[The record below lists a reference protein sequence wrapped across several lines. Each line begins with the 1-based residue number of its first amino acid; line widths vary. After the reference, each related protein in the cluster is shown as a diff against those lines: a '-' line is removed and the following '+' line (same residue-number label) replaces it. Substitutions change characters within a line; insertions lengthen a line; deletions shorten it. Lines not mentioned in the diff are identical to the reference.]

1 MRLPIGQKSMTHA
14 THVNTAASTEWAVRA
29 TGNMTL
35 SVVAA
40 TGEQILRLDLL
51 TSRAMEAGD
60 DGLALAR
67 AWNNLALLASIPSWL
82 DKGIP
87 IGGLPHPEAGHG
99 PCPWRVDYSPARH
112 RVIVR
117 DADGR
122 KVAER
127 TFPPQ
132 MVGSREGEIVELLTR
147 GVEVMNRQAGSTG
160 EARCG
165 AQKARGSSARDGG
178 APGDRDAEAQV

>member
-1 MRLPIGQKSMTHA
+1 M
-14 THVNTAASTEWAVRA
+14 RA

-87 IGGLPHPEAGHG
+87 IGGLPHPEAGHS
-99 PCPWRVDYSPARH
+99 PCPWWVDYSPARH
-112 RVIVR
+112 RVVVR

-122 KVAER
+122 KIAER
-127 TFPPQ
+127 AFPTRMRDSQ
-132 MVGSREGEIVELLTR
+132 EGEIVGLLTR
-147 GVEVMNRQAGSTG
+147 GVGFLNRLSECTG
-160 EARCG
+160 YTR
-165 AQKARGSSARDGG
+165 
-178 APGDRDAEAQV
+178 

>member
-1 MRLPIGQKSMTHA
+1 MTYS
-14 THVNTAASTEWAVRA
+14 NTTAPTPWAVRA

-40 TGEQILRLDLL
+40 TGEQIVRLDLL
-51 TSRAMEAGD
+51 VSGAMRAGD
-60 DGLALAR
+60 NGWALAR
-67 AWNNLALLASIPSWL
+67 AWNNLALLASIPAWV
-82 DKGIP
+82 DRDAPGAIV
-87 IGGLPHPEAGHG
+87 PHLEVGCSPL
-99 PCPWRVDYSPARH
+99 PWRVDYDAVRH